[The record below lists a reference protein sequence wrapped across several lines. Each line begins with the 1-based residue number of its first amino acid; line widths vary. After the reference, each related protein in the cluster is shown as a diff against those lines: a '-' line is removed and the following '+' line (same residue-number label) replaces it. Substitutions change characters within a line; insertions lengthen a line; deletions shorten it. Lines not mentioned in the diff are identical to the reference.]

1 MDAMHSLVMPSRFL
15 RIAACAAA
23 FILAVTAAASAQS
36 HVALV
41 IGNGTYQA
49 APAAATAAVDAE
61 IVAETLRGAGYDVTE
76 LHDLHK
82 ADIGQAMR
90 GFLDK
95 AAAAGPEG
103 AAIFY
108 YAGHAAQSGGANY
121 LIPVD
126 AVINRAGN
134 VAEEAFR
141 LDDLIDELAKLPV
154 AARVVILD
162 ASRDH
167 KFGAAGAEPVPKGLA
182 AIKAVPNMLIAFAA
196 APGAVAAADEA
207 TYSAYTGALV
217 TQMRQ
222 PGLDIEAVIKATQ
235 QQINKSSAGKQMPW
249 LAGKLPAALVLFA
262 APPPPPPPP
271 EPPAPAQAEPA
282 APVDTSG
289 LIDMSKVPCQQ
300 FLALKP
306 ADIGTI
312 LAWLDGYYKGKASP
326 PVFDSK
332 VFIANAKKLAEYCVA
347 HPKSGLTQAMDTLLK
362 KPAR

>member
-1 MDAMHSLVMPSRFL
+1 MHSSVMPSRFL

-41 IGNGTYQA
+41 VGNSTYQA
-49 APAAATAAVDAE
+49 APALATAAVDAE
-61 IVAETLRGAGYDVTE
+61 VVAETLRGAGYDVTE

-90 GFLDK
+90 DFLDK
-95 AAAAGPEG
+95 AAAAGPDG
-103 AAIFY
+103 AAFFY
-108 YAGHAAQSGGANY
+108 YAGHAAQSGGENY
-121 LIPVD
+121 LVPVD
-126 AVINRAGN
+126 AVINRAGD

-141 LDDLIDELAKLPV
+141 LDDLVNELAKLPV

-167 KFGAAGAEPVPKGLA
+167 KLGAAGAEPVPKGLA
-182 AIKAVPNMLIAFAA
+182 AVKAVPGMLIAFAA

-222 PGLDIEAVIKATQ
+222 PGVDIEAVLKSTQ
-235 QQINKSSAGKQMPW
+235 QQISKATAGRQSPW
-249 LAGKLPAALVLFA
+249 LIGKLPAALVLFA
-262 APPPPPPPP
+262 APPPPQ
-271 EPPAPAQAEPA
+271 PPAPAEPA
-282 APVDTSG
+282 PQADAEG

-300 FLALKP
+300 FLALN
-306 ADIGTI
+306 AAETGTI
-312 LAWLDGYYKGKASP
+312 LTWLDGYYRGKASP

-332 VFIANAKKLAEYCVA
+332 GFLANAKKFAEYCVA
-347 HPKSGLTQAMDTLLK
+347 HPNRGLTEAMDTLFK